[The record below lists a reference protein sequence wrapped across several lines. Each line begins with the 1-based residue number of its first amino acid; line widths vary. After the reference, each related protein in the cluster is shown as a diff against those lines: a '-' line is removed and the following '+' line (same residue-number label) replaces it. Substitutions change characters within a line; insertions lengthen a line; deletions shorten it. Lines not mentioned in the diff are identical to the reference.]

1 VSGDLN
7 FFDWMVYGIENGWCS
22 DIVCD
27 THDGLPHTE
36 EEAIAW
42 DLGDDPCLPA
52 VRIWYV

>member
-1 VSGDLN
+1 MD
-7 FFDWMVYGIENGWCS
+7 FFDWIELGMSNGWCS
-22 DIVCD
+22 EIVGVRD
-27 THDGLPHTE
+27 FAGMPHTD

>member
-1 VSGDLN
+1 MSDMD
-7 FFDWMVYGIENGWCS
+7 FFDWVELGMSNGWCS
-22 DIVCD
+22 EIVCD